1 MEKAKQLILEKIN
14 EYNIAEQKARDKS
27 DVIMTL
33 MYINQKIGLQEAL
46 DIINHSDN
54 DKDRNQQQS

>member
-1 MEKAKQLILEKIN
+1 MDKAKQLILEKIN
-14 EYNIAEQKARDKS
+14 EYSIAEQKARDKS

-46 DIINHSDN
+46 DIINKTYHES
-54 DKDRNQQQS
+54 